1 MDLNGVLSFIPFY
14 LLGCFHTA
22 VGTAFAA
29 KFFCITVEDLFIFSC
44 KWYAQAEFLMIHI
57 IKVTYTEQSFFFAS
71 AQEYDHAFLMVA
83 AVDPLKAFRIKVLL
97 IQCRMGL
104 IQLV

>member
-1 MDLNGVLSFIPFY
+1 MLHRSEVADKEQGLFR
-14 LLGCFHTA
+14 LLRFSL
-22 VGTAFAA
+22 
-29 KFFCITVEDLFIFSC
+29 KYNDIFVV
-44 KWYAQAEFLMIHI
+44 IR
-57 IKVTYTEQSFFFAS
+57 
-71 AQEYDHAFLMVA
+71 

>member
-1 MDLNGVLSFIPFY
+1 
-14 LLGCFHTA
+14 
-22 VGTAFAA
+22 
-29 KFFCITVEDLFIFSC
+29 
-44 KWYAQAEFLMIHI
+44 MIHI

-71 AQEYDHAFLMVA
+71 AQEHDHAFLMVA